1 MSLDSEIKSKEFLKP
16 KFRTKFQ
23 TTEFI
28 YKALDIAEIQLQETL
43 DKIELLE
50 IKLKKIDER
59 K

>member
-50 IKLKKIDER
+50 IKLKKNR
-59 K
+59 